1 MDGER
6 IAKAKEALIIF
17 LKSLPSECEFNI
29 VSYGSRYVTMAEDS
43 MPNCY
48 ASMEFAIN
56 YVNQMKADM
65 GGTDIYKVIKEVIF
79 DKQNTNNPET

>member
-6 IAKAKEALIIF
+6 IIKAKEALIIF
-17 LKSLPSECEFNI
+17 LKSLPPECEFNI
-29 VSYGSRYVTMAEDS
+29 VSFGSDYIKMAEDS

-56 YVNQMKADM
+56 YVN
-65 GGTDIYKVIKEVIF
+65 
-79 DKQNTNNPET
+79 